1 MSEDRKTEK
10 TNLLYTYA
18 IDDLK
23 CDYEPCFSSDYKFR
37 TKFEDQE
44 YDLQLLDLA
53 GLEDYR
59 KVRALSYP
67 QTDVFILFFSLIS
80 PTSLENIENGWVPEI
95 QMNCQDPKFILV
107 GGNSA
112 LRDSFQE
119 HYDEYKSKGWE
130 PVPSEKGDEMRRKIK
145 AIDYIE
151 CDADSKY
158 NVKEVFERAMHIALH
173 NIQFQDTEEK
183 PHKTKKVSKFKQWKE
198 KRKEKKSKKDKE

>member
-1 MSEDRKTEK
+1 MSEDRKSEK

-23 CDYEPCFSSDYKFR
+23 CEIAPCFTGDYKFR
-37 TKFEDQE
+37 TIFEDQE

-53 GLEDYR
+53 CLEDYP

-80 PTSLENIENGWVPEI
+80 PTSLENIEDIWVPELK
-95 QMNCQDPKFILV
+95 MNCPDPKFILV

-130 PVPSEKGDEMRRKIK
+130 PVPSRKGDEMRRKIQS
-145 AIDYIE
+145 I
-151 CDADSKY
+151 
-158 NVKEVFERAMHIALH
+158 
-173 NIQFQDTEEK
+173 
-183 PHKTKKVSKFKQWKE
+183 
-198 KRKEKKSKKDKE
+198 